1 MVNEG
6 RFEAERQNLRVLTLL
21 ALFGW
26 FTKLLFSRAN
36 PLDSRDAPYFDAL
49 CGYLA
54 HRVDP
59 YASGQVV
66 FTMTNMW
73 PAGERCPAVNDTV
86 AFSMAALLRHF
97 SLPNQQ
103 VLMNLVAAR
112 DRAHKQGGT
121 GRSKQMAP
129 GLDWLLRG
137 RDGPLLHT
145 TSKLE
150 EDGIPVLFRDSISC
164 LKDLTADQV
173 VESIFL
179 GLGRAFWERLPYRQ
193 ISEGVEKPNLA
204 SVHSADAVKGT
215 WGVEKFRV
223 ASVRTI
229 RQYFAV
235 CESAKDA
242 EQTTRQP
249 AQKWLETFEKLFG
262 SWEDRWVPVPKKH
275 FITKLGYY
283 SHWKS
288 ALEAQPP
295 LFQYSM
301 YELMRAKFDTLHAF
315 PGVDAN
321 KGWQRMRLSN
331 AIRLVVNPQVKGLTG
346 AAGYAIPA

>member
-49 CGYLA
+49 CGYLT
-54 HRVDP
+54 HKVDP
-59 YASGQVV
+59 YASGQTV
-66 FTMTNMW
+66 FSMANLW
-73 PAGERCPAVNDTV
+73 PAGERCPAVSDTV
-86 AFSMAALLRHF
+86 AFSIPFLLRHF
-97 SLPNQQ
+97 SLPNEQ

-112 DRAHKQGGT
+112 DRAYKQGGT

-129 GLDWLLRG
+129 SLEWLLRG
-137 RDGPLLHT
+137 RDGPQLPT
-145 TSKLE
+145 TSKLQ
-150 EDGIPVLFRDSISC
+150 EDGIPILFTDSISS

-193 ISEGVEKPNLA
+193 IPGGNDKPNLA
-204 SVHSADAVKGT
+204 SVHNADVVKNT

-223 ASVRTI
+223 ASVRAI
-229 RQYFAV
+229 RQYFAA
-235 CESAKDA
+235 CEPAMEA
-242 EQTTRQP
+242 EKAAHDP
-249 AQKWLETFEKLFG
+249 ARKWRETFEKLFG
-262 SWEDRWVPVPKKH
+262 LWDERWVPVTKRH

-283 SHWKS
+283 SHWNTAMES
-288 ALEAQPP
+288 QPP

-301 YELMRAKFDTLHAF
+301 YRLMRAKFDTLYAF
-315 PGVDAN
+315 PGVDVN
-321 KGWQRMRLSN
+321 RGWQRERSTHR
-331 AIRLVVNPQVKGLTG
+331 IKLVVNPQVKEPTG
-346 AAGYAIPA
+346 EAGYAVQA